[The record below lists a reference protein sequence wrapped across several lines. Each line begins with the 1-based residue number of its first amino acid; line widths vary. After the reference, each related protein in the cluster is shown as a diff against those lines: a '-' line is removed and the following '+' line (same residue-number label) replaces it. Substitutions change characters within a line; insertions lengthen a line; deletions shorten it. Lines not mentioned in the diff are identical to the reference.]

1 MDSAHTIGVILAG
14 GQSSRMGQNKACLDY
29 NGVSLLDHM
38 ISVLECTGL
47 EDIYVSGHQDGYRCI
62 PDNTIHNGPA
72 HAMFDVLNHLDHTG
86 GVLFIPVDM
95 PLLSI
100 DILRLLLKQEHG
112 GYFKNHPLPA
122 LIKTAKVQT
131 RHDSVKDFLNALNVP
146 SIALPQELNKCMT
159 NTNTPEDWD
168 KVLCP

>member
-1 MDSAHTIGVILAG
+1 MDSTHTIGVILAG
-14 GQSSRMGQNKACLDY
+14 GQSSRMGQNKARLDY

-62 PDNTIHNGPA
+62 PDSTVHNGPA

-100 DILRLLLKQEHG
+100 DILRLLLKQERG
-112 GYFKNHPLPA
+112 ECFENHPLPA
-122 LIKTAKVQT
+122 LIKATQVQT
-131 RHDSVKDFLNALNVP
+131 RHDSVKDLLNALDVS

-168 KVLCP
+168 KVLCA